1 MKSRSVTLIL
11 GIIIALIVGFLLM
24 NAPQQIQRSKS
35 EMASMPTT
43 GLQALFSKTIDLS
56 YHFIKSINAG
66 K

>member
-1 MKSRSVTLIL
+1 MWNQVVTLIL
-11 GIIIALIVGFLLM
+11 GIVIALIVGFLLM

-43 GLQALFSKTIDLS
+43 GWQALSSKTIDLS
-56 YHFIKSINAG
+56 YHFIKSINTG